1 MKALVCLLLLAG
13 LPYATAVAEPDIGVT
28 KSVNIAIPAINEPVE
43 FTVQVSNF
51 GDQTAVNVV
60 IDDMLP
66 PEMEI
71 PAGTA
76 AFASVGV
83 YDLSVGK
90 WRIGNLDPGANATL
104 VVPAVVTDPQPPA
117 CIVNYAISEFS
128 DESNDDNNESRAV
141 INRNNLERCVDIS
154 ADPNIGTEFGLF
166 GTCDS
171 QEPYEGTI
179 DVYNAGPDAARDVV
193 ISFTQTPIVG
203 ASIRFDDARCAMSG
217 ADVCTIAEL
226 AAGETIELNITSD
239 LFQNYTGA
247 DFQMVVSLSTSDVD
261 YVLSDNVVETN
272 LFAGGFSSCEEID
285 LPGTGFGAVGGPA
298 CFIATAAYGSS
309 LDPHLDTL
317 RHFRDRFLLTN
328 KPGRSIVAFYYQYSP
343 PLADFIADHD
353 WLRAI
358 VRAVL
363 TPIVYAIEFP
373 GIALLLTT
381 SMIAL
386 LVIWIRRRRKSRE
399 QSLIHT

>member
-13 LPYATAVAEPDIGVT
+13 LPYAAAVAEPDIGVT
-28 KSVNIAIPAINEPVE
+28 KSVDIAIPAINEPVE

-60 IDDMLP
+60 IDDTLP

-76 AFASVGV
+76 AFTSVGV
-83 YDLSVGK
+83 YDPSTGK
-90 WRIGNLDPGANATL
+90 WAIGDLAPGANATL
-104 VVPAVVTDPQPPA
+104 VVPAVVTEAQPPA

-128 DESNDDNNESRAV
+128 DESNDDNNESRAA
-141 INRNNLERCVDIS
+141 IYRNNLERCVDIS
-154 ADPNIGTEFGLF
+154 PYPNIGTESRFF

-171 QEPYEGTI
+171 QEPYAGTI

-217 ADVCTIAEL
+217 ADVCTIAEM
-226 AAGETIELNITSD
+226 AAGETIKLNITSD
-239 LFQNYTGA
+239 LFQNYTDV
-247 DFQMVVSLSTSDVD
+247 DFQMMVSSSTSDVD
-261 YVLSDNVVETN
+261 YDLSDNVFETN
-272 LFAGGFSSCEEID
+272 LIAGGFSSCEPID
-285 LPGTGFGAVGGPA
+285 LGIEFGSIGPSG

-317 RHFRDRFLLTN
+317 RHFRDSYLLTN
-328 KPGRSIVAFYYQYSP
+328 RSGRSIVAFYYQYSP
-343 PLADFIADHD
+343 PLADFIADRD

-358 VRAVL
+358 VRVVL

-373 GIALLLTT
+373 GIALLLAT

-386 LVIWIRRRRKSRE
+386 LVTWIRRRRKSRE
-399 QSLIHT
+399 QRLIHT